1 VVTGVAPITRT
12 ESSVN
17 LFELSMR
24 NKEIKGAIF
33 GSLDPQVDSA
43 GRRSRLNRSF
53 WSNRE
58 HTRDARVVTVFCS
71 ATSVRPAFLHERFD
85 RATRRWSS
93 TPMTIANESSVLAE
107 VDHEPRFW
115 SIDRANA
122 LVVVISAGLVVAA
135 VLMLAWTG
143 GFTGSFVDGPWWTA
157 VVVLVMYAAAE
168 RIVLMLEYRSEALA
182 FSLSEVPTVIAL
194 IFLGPAVAIGV
205 RVIGAMSTIL
215 LRRPGTYKCAF
226 NVSLF
231 AFETAI
237 AYVLVRAVVDPIDF
251 SESRFLIVAA
261 VATTAATL
269 TAVVPV
275 ALVISLFDGDLLI
288 RLRQSVRAVGLTAPF
303 VSCVAAIT
311 TAPLLFGIELLA
323 VSVVPVVGLWYV
335 LLRLA
340 EASQGRSDLDE
351 LLGFTTTIGRSLD
364 PDVVA
369 RTGLDEAM
377 RLIRARI
384 GKIELLDEHGEV
396 SLRLVSGDV
405 GAHPSLAELDL
416 VTRSIDDHTA
426 IAAPIYDENGL
437 LGLLVVSGRLAG
449 SHRFD
454 SDDVARATT
463 LASYLAMAL
472 RKARL
477 HGAMEHAA
485 THDDLTGHLNR
496 AAFEEAVDM
505 ALAEPYH
512 LDCPAVLMLDLD
524 NFKNIN
530 DTLGHHVGDEV
541 LLRFAERVSDVLGSG
556 DVFAR
561 FGGDE
566 FAVFLRRPTFTDI
579 RFVASGIL
587 SVSYTPLK
595 LADLDVVIT
604 VSVGVAAVADDDR
617 ESSSVLRRADIA
629 MYAAKREH
637 AGIECYREELDRRTP
652 ERLSLLGDLREALDN
667 NNLTVHFQPK
677 VDLATSTVI
686 GVEALARWHHPLRG
700 WVVPDEFIPVAEETG
715 LIKELTDQVLR
726 ASLAATRAWRD
737 RGLDLRVAVNLS
749 TLDLLDELLA
759 ERIAHRLEQHGLA
772 PELLTLEITESSLLS
787 DVPRVM
793 ATIGHLHRLGVSLS
807 LDDFGTGYSSLS
819 YLRRLPVSELKVDRS
834 FIANILLEAH
844 DDVIVRSTIDLG
856 HNLGLR
862 VVAEGIE
869 NNEVM
874 DRLIE
879 VGCDIGQGY
888 GISRPLEVEKFD
900 IWLATTSYRVP
911 RIEHDPAHS

>member
-1 VVTGVAPITRT
+1 MRIAT
-12 ESSVN
+12 ESTIVVV
-17 LFELSMR
+17 
-24 NKEIKGAIF
+24 
-33 GSLDPQVDSA
+33 VD
-43 GRRSRLNRSF
+43 R
-53 WSNRE
+53 
-58 HTRDARVVTVFCS
+58 
-71 ATSVRPAFLHERFD
+71 
-85 RATRRWSS
+85 
-93 TPMTIANESSVLAE
+93 
-107 VDHEPRFW
+107 EPRVR
-115 SIDRANA
+115 SIDRTNA
-122 LVVVISAGLVVAA
+122 LVVVMSAAMVSASL
-135 VLMLAWTG
+135 LMLAATG

-182 FSLSEVPTVIAL
+182 FSLSEVPTIIAL
-194 IFLGPAVAIGV
+194 IFLGPAVAIAV
-205 RVIGAMSTIL
+205 RLVGAMATIL
-215 LRRPGTYKCAF
+215 LRRPGIYKAIF
-226 NVSLF
+226 NLSLF
-231 AFETAI
+231 CFETAF
-237 AYVLVRAVVDPIDF
+237 AYVVVRAVVDPADF
-251 SESRFLIVAA
+251 PDARFLIVAA

-269 TAVVPV
+269 AGVVPV
-275 ALVISLFDGDLLI
+275 ALVISLFEGEFLT
-288 RLRQSVRAVGLTAPF
+288 RLRQAVRAVGLTAPF

-311 TAPLLFGIELLA
+311 VAPLLFGIELLA

-340 EASQGRSDLDE
+340 EASQERRDIDE

-369 RTGLDEAM
+369 TTGLDEAM
-377 RLIRARI
+377 RLIRARV
-384 GKIELLDEHGEV
+384 GKIELLDEGGEV
-396 SLRLVSGDV
+396 SLRLQSGDID
-405 GAHPSLAELDL
+405 AHPSLAELDG
-416 VTRSIDDHTA
+416 VTRTFDDDA
-426 IAAPIYDENGL
+426 SIAAPISDEKGL

-449 SHRFD
+449 MPRFD
-454 SDDVARATT
+454 SDDVVRTAT

-485 THDDLTGHLNR
+485 THDDLTGYLNR
-496 AAFEEAVDM
+496 AAFEEAVDT
-505 ALAEPYH
+505 ALAELYH

-524 NFKNIN
+524 NFKDIN

-541 LLRFAERVSDVLGSG
+541 LLRFAERVRDVLRDG

-566 FAVFLRRPTFTDI
+566 FAVFVRRPAFLDV
-579 RFVASGIL
+579 RHVANEIL

-595 LADLDVVIT
+595 LADLDVVVT

-629 MYAAKREH
+629 MYAAKRER

-667 NNLTVHFQPK
+667 NSLTVHFQPK

-686 GVEALARWHHPLRG
+686 GVEALARWHHPIRG
-700 WVVPDEFIPVAEETG
+700 WVGPDEFIPVAEETG

-726 ASLAATRAWRD
+726 ASLAATRAWRR

-844 DDVIVRSTIDLG
+844 DDVIVKSTIDLG

-888 GISRPLEVEKFD
+888 GISRPLEAGKFD
-900 IWLATTSYRVP
+900 VWLATTNYRVP
-911 RIEHDPAHS
+911 RIEHDPAHP

>member
-1 VVTGVAPITRT
+1 
-12 ESSVN
+12 
-17 LFELSMR
+17 
-24 NKEIKGAIF
+24 
-33 GSLDPQVDSA
+33 
-43 GRRSRLNRSF
+43 
-53 WSNRE
+53 
-58 HTRDARVVTVFCS
+58 
-71 ATSVRPAFLHERFD
+71 
-85 RATRRWSS
+85 
-93 TPMTIANESSVLAE
+93 MTIAGDSTAVTE
-107 VDHEPRFW
+107 VDAEARSR
-115 SIDRANA
+115 SIDRCNA
-122 LVVVISAGLVVAA
+122 LVVLVSAAMVSAAA
-135 VLMLAWTG
+135 VMLAWSG

-157 VVVLVMYAAAE
+157 LVVLVMYAVAE
-168 RIVLMLEYRSEALA
+168 RTVLMLEYRSEALA
-182 FSLSEVPTVIAL
+182 FSLSEIPTVVAL

-205 RVIGAMSTIL
+205 RVVGATFTIL
-215 LRRPGTYKCAF
+215 LRRSSTYKVIF

-231 AFETAI
+231 FFETAI
-237 AYVLVRAVVDPIDF
+237 AYVLVRAAVDPAEF

-261 VATTAATL
+261 VATTAASL
-269 TAVVPV
+269 AGILPV
-275 ALVISLFDGDLLI
+275 ALVVSLFDGDLFV
-288 RLRQSVRAVGLTAPF
+288 RLRQAVRTMGLTAPF
-303 VSCVAAIT
+303 VSCIAAIT
-311 TAPLLFGIELLA
+311 VSPLLFGVELLA
-323 VSVVPVVGLWYV
+323 LSVIPVIGLWYV
-335 LLRLA
+335 LMRLA
-340 EASQGRSDLDE
+340 EVSQGQSDLDE
-351 LLGFTTTIGRSLD
+351 LLGFTTTIGESLD

-369 RTGLDEAM
+369 RTGLVEAM
-377 RLIRARI
+377 RLIRASD
-384 GKIELLDEHGEV
+384 GKIELLDDDGAL
-396 SLRLVSGDV
+396 SRQLVSGSV
-405 GAHPSLAELDL
+405 PTHPGVAELDG
-416 VTRSIDDHTA
+416 VTRSFDGGMS
-426 IAAPIYDENGL
+426 IAAPIQDENGP
-437 LGLLVVSGRLAG
+437 LGLLVVSGRQAG

-454 SDDVARATT
+454 SDDVTRTAT

-477 HGAMEHAA
+477 HGTVEFAA

-496 AAFEEAVDM
+496 AAFDEAVDV

-524 NFKNIN
+524 NFKDIN

-541 LLRFAERVSDVLGSG
+541 LVRFAERVSDLLGED

-566 FAVFLRRPTFTDI
+566 FAVFVRRPTFTEV
-579 RFVASGIL
+579 RHVANEIL

-595 LADLDVVIT
+595 LADLDVVVT
-604 VSVGVAAVADDDR
+604 VSVGVAAVTDDDR

-629 MYAAKREH
+629 MYAAKRQH
-637 AGIECYREELDRRTP
+637 AGLECYREELDRRTP
-652 ERLSLLGDLREALDN
+652 ERLSLLGDLREALDTN
-667 NNLTVHFQPK
+667 ALTVHFQPK

-686 GVEALARWHHPLRG
+686 GVEALARWHHPMRG
-700 WVVPDEFIPVAEETG
+700 WVGPDEFIPVAEETG

-726 ASLAATRAWRD
+726 ASLAATRTWRD

-844 DDVIVRSTIDLG
+844 DDVIVKSTIDLG

-869 NNEVM
+869 NNEVL

-888 GISRPLEVEKFD
+888 GISRPLEVKKFD
-900 IWLATTSYRVP
+900 TWLATTNYRVP
-911 RIEHDPAHS
+911 RIERDPAHP